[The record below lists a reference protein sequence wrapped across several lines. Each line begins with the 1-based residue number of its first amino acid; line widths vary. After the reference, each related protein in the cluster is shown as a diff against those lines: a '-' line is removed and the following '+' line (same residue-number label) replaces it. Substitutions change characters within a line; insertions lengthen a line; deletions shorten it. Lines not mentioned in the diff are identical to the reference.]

1 MQPVTYPDT
10 HILSVTCIQGFN
22 GESIVSKGIL
32 RKFKKVTEL
41 AQKLK
46 DFKNNGTT

>member
-1 MQPVTYPDT
+1 
-10 HILSVTCIQGFN
+10 
-22 GESIVSKGIL
+22 L

-46 DFKNNGTT
+46 DFKNNGTTWKLCYGVSMEL